1 MSGFILSF
9 WWNSELSI
17 VACDLWPVL
26 HPLVSVGMVTQEGW
40 NLTQENGKGMT
51 ELVMTIGLVTTG
63 WASTTEKHQ
72 ASAPAPSQAPHL
84 ALPLLPPA
92 VEGGSDC
99 RMNINRRKQ
108 YFLGF
113 QQDRCSIDHLT
124 CLASE
129 AISPSLY
136 SEKTGAHRD

>member
-1 MSGFILSF
+1 M
-9 WWNSELSI
+9 
-17 VACDLWPVL
+17 
-26 HPLVSVGMVTQEGW
+26 MTQEGW

-84 ALPLLPPA
+84 ALALLLPT
-92 VEGGSDC
+92 VEGGRDR
-99 RMNINRRKQ
+99 RMNINRRKKHL
-108 YFLGF
+108 LGF
-113 QQDRCSIDHLT
+113 QQDRCSIDHLS

-129 AISPSLY
+129 AMSSSLY
-136 SEKTGAHRD
+136 SEETEAHRD